1 SVTVRQEF
9 GRVYIDLG
17 EYAFEPIAAEL
28 SKVFGLH
35 SFSPAIRC
43 GLDMDEIK
51 QAVLE
56 SMNSLKVKPE
66 TFKVSVRRVNKDF
79 PLDTYELNRL
89 LGGAILESIS
99 GLKVDV
105 HNPKLDIRV
114 EIRDKE
120 TLVFSEVFPGPG
132 GFPLGTNG
140 RAMLLLSGGIDSPVA
155 GWLAMRKGLRLEAV
169 HFHSYPFTSE
179 RATDKVIELTRVL
192 AQYAGKI
199 TLHLVPF
206 THIQTRLKQEC
217 HENLLITLMR
227 RAMFR
232 ITEQLAER
240 QNALAIV
247 TGESLG
253 QVASQ
258 TLPSIHVIGKNVS
271 IPILRPLIAMDKSE
285 ITKLA
290 EQIGTFPISILP
302 YEDCCTLFV
311 PKSPSTNPNL
321 TVVERQEQKMD
332 WLPEAILSAIADT
345 ETRYMV
351 PEAEEEIDHLF

>member
-1 SVTVRQEF
+1 MNRDLILLRLGELTLKGRNRYRFESQVMQQLKRLLQPYPSVTVRQEF

-105 HNPKLDIRV
+105 HNPELDIRV

-192 AQYAGKI
+192 A
-199 TLHLVPF
+199 
-206 THIQTRLKQEC
+206 
-217 HENLLITLMR
+217 
-227 RAMFR
+227 
-232 ITEQLAER
+232 
-240 QNALAIV
+240 
-247 TGESLG
+247 
-253 QVASQ
+253 
-258 TLPSIHVIGKNVS
+258 
-271 IPILRPLIAMDKSE
+271 
-285 ITKLA
+285 
-290 EQIGTFPISILP
+290 
-302 YEDCCTLFV
+302 
-311 PKSPSTNPNL
+311 
-321 TVVERQEQKMD
+321 
-332 WLPEAILSAIADT
+332 
-345 ETRYMV
+345 
-351 PEAEEEIDHLF
+351 